1 MRIVRSTAHARA
13 ALVGNP
19 SDGYYGRTISLIVRN
34 FAARAVLYEWPE
46 LEIILSQQDR
56 CCYDRVSD
64 LVQDV
69 RLNSYYGGLRL
80 VKGAIKRFAEYC
92 EEQGIKLHDRN
103 FALRYET
110 DIPRQVGL
118 AGSSAIITAV
128 FRALMDFYEVQ
139 IPQEIL
145 PGLILSVE
153 TKEIG
158 IAAGLQDRVTQVYEG
173 LVYMDF
179 DREYQDAHGHGI
191 YQPLDSS
198 LLPPLFLAYRAELSE
213 VSGIY
218 HSNLRARWETGDRE
232 VIEAMRHLAGL
243 ALEAKSCLLAG
254 DFGKLGNLINENF
267 DTRARISRLDPR
279 HTAMIE
285 LARKVGA
292 PAHYAG
298 SGGSILGMYEDERM
312 LARLRSEFEAIGCR
326 LIVPKVSPEG

>member
-1 MRIVRSTAHARA
+1 MRIVRSTAYARA
-13 ALVGNP
+13 ALAGNP

-34 FAARAVLYEWPE
+34 FAARAVVYEWPE

-56 CCYDRVSD
+56 CCFDRISD

-80 VKGAIKRFAEYC
+80 VKAAIKRFADYC
-92 EEQGIKLHDRN
+92 EEQGIKLHDQN

-110 DIPRQVGL
+110 EIPRQVGL

-128 FRALMDFYEVQ
+128 FRALMDFYDVH
-139 IPQEIL
+139 IRQEIL
-145 PGLILSVE
+145 PGLILLSE

-179 DREYQDAHGHGI
+179 DRTYQDAHGHGI
-191 YQPLDSS
+191 YEVLDPS
-198 LLPPLFLAYRAELSE
+198 LLPQLFLAYRAELSE

-218 HSNLRARWETGDRE
+218 HSNLRVRWETGERE
-232 VIEAMRHLAGL
+232 VIDAMRRLGDLAR
-243 ALEAKSCLLAG
+243 EAKSCLLER
-254 DFGKLGNLINENF
+254 DFARLGRLINENF
-267 DTRARISRLDPR
+267 DIRARISRLDPR
-279 HTAMIE
+279 HVAMIE
-285 LARKVGA
+285 LARKLGA

-298 SGGSILGMYEDERM
+298 SGGSILGMYEDDRM
-312 LARLRSEFEAIGCR
+312 LERLRSEFESIGCR
-326 LIVPKVSPEG
+326 LIVPKVVP